1 MANTR
6 RKRLPGE
13 IVMDA
18 IPRKRGRPRT
28 RPERTTPKRPYYKS
42 GRYSKA
48 RKAERAFRKSRRAEL
63 LGNMQ
68 AQKMLGNE
76 FGDLNAAP
84 LERRRGGR
92 RGFVTPVLKEGWQ
105 RRGRKAKIAN
115 MVPSF

>member
-28 RPERTTPKRPYYKS
+28 RPERTTPKRKYQRS
-42 GRYSKA
+42 GRYSKE

-63 LGNMQ
+63 KNYEVDMPGF
-68 AQKMLGNE
+68 E
-76 FGDLNAAP
+76 

-92 RGFVTPVLKEGWQ
+92 KGFVTPVLKEGWQ
-105 RRGRKAKIAN
+105 RKGRKAKIAN